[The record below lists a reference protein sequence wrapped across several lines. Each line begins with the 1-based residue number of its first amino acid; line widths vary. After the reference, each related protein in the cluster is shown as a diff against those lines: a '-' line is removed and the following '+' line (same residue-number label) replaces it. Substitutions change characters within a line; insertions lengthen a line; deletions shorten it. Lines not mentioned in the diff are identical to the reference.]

1 MKGDNIMPFEV
12 INDKYGVVFSENT
25 ADLFEEESSVEPYN
39 VVRGKRGCVPW
50 GEDNLKPV
58 SILEKIRKNEVM
70 NSNMQFNIQTGYG
83 DGFEMKHRDGSEVDD
98 EEILDWIDDNNINLF
113 YLEQWTDLKHFYFSV
128 AEIILNGEGSKIVEL
143 NHLEN
148 YYIRFEEANPK
159 TGKLEHV
166 FYANWEND
174 PSQNDI
180 TTIPLLDQRNPLKD
194 LKRRVNEEKT
204 RDRKFAI
211 LMKVPI
217 PGKKYYPYP
226 YYFAS
231 FRSGW
236 YDVSAMTATAKKMAM
251 QYGIKV
257 RFMVRIHPE
266 YWKKLFEE
274 ENITDPDAQIKRKKE
289 EYVNI
294 KNFLTSYEN
303 EGKTWFNGYYINPDG
318 KEVPYVQIEKVDY
331 DKGGDFNQDAEEASN
346 MICYAQGV
354 HPSLIGATPG
364 KSKGSFSGT
373 DKRELFTMKQ
383 SMERPFKDLLL
394 TPMKVVKGFNDWP
407 KDIKFDLPM
416 ILLTTLD
423 QGTDAQ
429 KVNRQNQELKNQVE
443 NANNNN

>member
-1 MKGDNIMPFEV
+1 
-12 INDKYGVVFSENT
+12 
-25 ADLFEEESSVEPYN
+25 
-39 VVRGKRGCVPW
+39 
-50 GEDNLKPV
+50 
-58 SILEKIRKNEVM
+58 
-70 NSNMQFNIQTGYG
+70 
-83 DGFEMKHRDGSEVDD
+83 
-98 EEILDWIDDNNINLF
+98 
-113 YLEQWTDLKHFYFSV
+113 
-128 AEIILNGEGSKIVEL
+128 
-143 NHLEN
+143 
-148 YYIRFEEANPK
+148 
-159 TGKLEHV
+159 
-166 FYANWEND
+166 
-174 PSQNDI
+174 
-180 TTIPLLDQRNPLKD
+180 
-194 LKRRVNEEKT
+194 
-204 RDRKFAI
+204 
-211 LMKVPI
+211 
-217 PGKKYYPYP
+217 
-226 YYFAS
+226 
-231 FRSGW
+231 
-236 YDVSAMTATAKKMAM
+236 MTATAKKMAM

-394 TPMKVVKGFNDWP
+394 TPMKVVKGFNEWP